1 MARARAR
8 RSGAARAVRA
18 VSGAALLSRAA
29 RPLFQVLTCPGAGHG
44 PAPRG
49 RVAQCRFQCA
59 ALHRGAGESRDGA
72 RRRRPRR
79 QPRAACR
86 RRAADPLSQRPARV
100 RASDDGR
107 GSRAPGVARRGKGGR
122 GAPPELVEGTVLL
135 DLTYD
140 LPTVLPKLL
149 QPWTEVPQAAPLRVK
164 LLIARSP
171 HGRVTV
177 ARADAAVASV
187 VELADGRKTLPE
199 LAREAGLRSEDLDAT
214 LAGLADLGAVRFATG
229 S

>member
-18 VSGAALLSRAA
+18 VSGAAVRSRAA

-49 RVAQCRFQCA
+49 RVA
-59 ALHRGAGESRDGA
+59 
-72 RRRRPRR
+72 
-79 QPRAACR
+79 
-86 RRAADPLSQRPARV
+86 
-100 RASDDGR
+100 
-107 GSRAPGVARRGKGGR
+107 
-122 GAPPELVEGTVLL
+122 
-135 DLTYD
+135 
-140 LPTVLPKLL
+140 
-149 QPWTEVPQAAPLRVK
+149 
-164 LLIARSP
+164 
-171 HGRVTV
+171 V